1 MCTAVSTSKS
11 SELCCLGAVLSA
23 VLLCALL
30 SGMLC
35 HIVPPLGILLACK
48 DKSASSS
55 SVKIEALTFLRSAL
69 EANPPAVFAPHVEQL
84 STGGGLVRSE
94 TGVA

>member
-1 MCTAVSTSKS
+1 M
-11 SELCCLGAVLSA
+11 
-23 VLLCALL
+23 
-30 SGMLC
+30 
-35 HIVPPLGILLACK
+35 ACK

-84 STGGGLVRSE
+84 STGVWGAE
-94 TGVA
+94 E